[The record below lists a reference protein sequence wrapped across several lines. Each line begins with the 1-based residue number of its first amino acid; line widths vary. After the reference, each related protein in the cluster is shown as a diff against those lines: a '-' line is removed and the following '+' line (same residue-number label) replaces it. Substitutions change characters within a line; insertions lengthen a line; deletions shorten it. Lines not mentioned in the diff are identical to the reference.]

1 MIKKMRWRFIIA
13 AMIAFFLVITLVA
26 VLVNVGNY
34 VAVAKRNDE
43 VLDYIY
49 NYEAYRPIFEQPQ
62 NRPPMEPFMALPD
75 TEENYMTRFFIV
87 NIYRDEIMVA
97 SDYAISVPGAK
108 MIECT
113 EKALADGTEKG
124 YADEYRYKVV
134 KFLNGS
140 EIIIFLNCSKDI
152 QSMKSLALMS
162 LIVSS
167 GALLLVFILVVILSK
182 RAIQPIAQNIELQKR
197 FITDASHEL
206 KTPLTSISTSVDVIE
221 IDRGSDE
228 WTDNIRQQV
237 SRMSGLVSELVTLSR
252 LDEVKPVPE
261 KEHLD
266 LSSTAWETIEVFTSQ
281 ARAVEKEI
289 KTDIEDN
296 ISITGEKASIQQ
308 MLSVLIDNAIK
319 YSDDNSEIRF
329 TLKKVHGKA
338 RIEVFNTCNY
348 EKAPDADKLF
358 ERFYRPDESRNTA
371 TGGNGIGLA
380 IAKSV
385 AEAHGGKIKA
395 ECPSGRSMTITVEL

>member
-26 VLVNVGNY
+26 VLVNIGNY

-162 LIVSS
+162 LIEKSYP
-167 GALLLVFILVVILSK
+167 ADRTK
-182 RAIQPIAQNIELQKR
+182 HR
-197 FITDASHEL
+197 
-206 KTPLTSISTSVDVIE
+206 TSEE
-221 IDRGSDE
+221 IHHRCK
-228 WTDNIRQQV
+228 
-237 SRMSGLVSELVTLSR
+237 SRT
-252 LDEVKPVPE
+252 
-261 KEHLD
+261 
-266 LSSTAWETIEVFTSQ
+266 
-281 ARAVEKEI
+281 
-289 KTDIEDN
+289 
-296 ISITGEKASIQQ
+296 
-308 MLSVLIDNAIK
+308 
-319 YSDDNSEIRF
+319 
-329 TLKKVHGKA
+329 
-338 RIEVFNTCNY
+338 
-348 EKAPDADKLF
+348 
-358 ERFYRPDESRNTA
+358 
-371 TGGNGIGLA
+371 
-380 IAKSV
+380 
-385 AEAHGGKIKA
+385 
-395 ECPSGRSMTITVEL
+395 

>member
-281 ARAVEKEI
+281 ARAVGKEI
-289 KTDIEDN
+289 KTDN
-296 ISITGEKASIQQ
+296 PSRGHSIQLHGQ
-308 MLSVLIDNAIK
+308 PDICLSAGK
-319 YSDDNSEIRF
+319 RHRF
-329 TLKKVHGKA
+329 LAGRHHPV
-338 RIEVFNTCNY
+338 R
-348 EKAPDADKLF
+348 
-358 ERFYRPDESRNTA
+358 S
-371 TGGNGIGLA
+371 GNRR
-380 IAKSV
+380 
-385 AEAHGGKIKA
+385 
-395 ECPSGRSMTITVEL
+395 GRRRRLG